1 MQFIKGSINNI
12 VFAVFELVVG
22 ILLLINPDG
31 FTTGI
36 IIFAGGML
44 MVSGLINGYKY
55 VAKDALEAMEE
66 QYLSKGLLA
75 LLAGVFCAFQTE
87 WFLDTF
93 PILTTLYGA
102 AIFVLGVLK
111 VQLMFDMLR
120 LKHKKWGYAGIN
132 AVFTIVC
139 AIIILSGILDSTD
152 FLWGFI
158 GITLVIEAVLDVVT
172 IVLSY
177 KATDVEVYDIVE
189 K

>member
-12 VFAVFELVVG
+12 AFAVFELVVG

-36 IIFAGGML
+36 IILAGAML
-44 MVSGLINGYKY
+44 MISGLINVYKY
-55 VAKDALEAMEE
+55 IAKDAIEAMEE
-66 QYLSKGLLA
+66 QYMSKGLIA
-75 LLAGVFCAFQTE
+75 VLAGLFCAFQTE

-93 PILTTLYGA
+93 PLLTTLYGV

-111 VQLMFDMLR
+111 IQLMFDMLR
-120 LKHKKWGYAGIN
+120 LKHKKWTYAGAN

-139 AIIILSGILDSTD
+139 AVLILSGILDSTD
-152 FLWGFI
+152 FLWIFI
-158 GITLVIEAVLDVVT
+158 GITLIIEAVLDVVT

-177 KATDVEVYDIVE
+177 KATEAQSYEIIE